1 MPGAADAYE
10 HVGACFL
17 NECDTAPRLTA
28 TGARTVVP
36 GLDGTRRP
44 LHDPAGLER
53 LFKSLLAA
61 ANDDSKSLKHHKDV
75 LKRST
80 ALGALT
86 TLASVFRSTVLNK
99 QSSSRRNDPPD
110 GTATRE
116 VPEEARRRQL
126 IEVTIDSLAE
136 VGYVGSTLAQIA
148 QRAGVS
154 PGLVAHY
161 FDDKDGL
168 LEATFR
174 TLARGIGERMRERLR
189 RARTPRGR
197 VQAVIDTN
205 LAPEEFDQR
214 TGTAWL
220 AFWGQVLHV
229 KGLKR
234 VQTVYQRRM
243 LSNLRHALRRLVP
256 AGEAHS
262 LAAMIAAMID
272 GVWLRA
278 ALSRWQE
285 ADSESARAMLTD
297 FVDSRLQRSP
307 RAAAALPAATT
318 GEAALA
324 PARVGSPGRSS
335 FRTINPATGE
345 VLAQIAI
352 DGPAEVAAAVARASA
367 AQKEWAS
374 LPGVVRGRILRRA
387 ADILRARNLELA
399 VLETR
404 DTGKPIQETSAVD
417 VISGAD
423 CLEYYAGLAATLAGE
438 HLDLGPQAFGYTR
451 REPLGVV
458 CGIGAWN
465 YPLQIACWKAAPAL
479 ACGNAMI
486 FKPAELTPLT
496 AMRLRDVLAEA
507 GLPQGVF
514 QIVQGMADTG
524 RLLTAHPD
532 IRKVSLTG
540 EVGTGKAVMADSA
553 GSLKQVTLELGGKS
567 PLIIFDDA
575 VLENAVA
582 GALLGNF
589 YSAGEVCSN
598 GTRVFVQRAI
608 KAAFLERLAAR
619 VGAMRIGDPMD
630 PMTQV
635 GTLISEDHM
644 TKVLTYIARGKAE
657 GARLLTGGHRVSSG
671 DLANGFF
678 VAPTVFDE
686 CHDDMTIVREEIFG
700 PVMSVLEFE
709 DEEEVIARANAT
721 QFGLAAGVFTNDLT
735 RAHRVIARLQAGTC
749 WINHYNVTPIE
760 LPFGGVKLSG
770 LGRENGRA
778 ALEHYTQLK
787 SVYVAMGDV
796 EAPY

>member
-1 MPGAADAYE
+1 M
-10 HVGACFL
+10 
-17 NECDTAPRLTA
+17 
-28 TGARTVVP
+28 
-36 GLDGTRRP
+36 
-44 LHDPAGLER
+44 
-53 LFKSLLAA
+53 
-61 ANDDSKSLKHHKDV
+61 
-75 LKRST
+75 
-80 ALGALT
+80 
-86 TLASVFRSTVLNK
+86 NK

-110 GTATRE
+110 GAGTRE
-116 VPEEARRRQL
+116 VPEEARRQQL

-161 FDDKDGL
+161 FGDKDGL

-256 AGEAHS
+256 ADEARS

-297 FVDSRLQRSP
+297 FVDSRLQKSP
-307 RAAAALPAATT
+307 RADPEPPQANPGGVSPAAARA
-318 GEAALA
+318 
-324 PARVGSPGRSS
+324 GSPKRDS
-335 FRTINPATGE
+335 FRTSNPATGE
-345 VLAQIAI
+345 VLAQIAV
-352 DGPAEVAAAVARASA
+352 DGPAEVAAAVARAST

-374 LPGVVRGRILRRA
+374 LPGVARGRILRRA

-417 VISGAD
+417 VLSGAD

-458 CGIGAWN
+458 AGIGAWN

-496 AMRLRDVLAEA
+496 AMRLREVFAEA
-507 GLPQGVF
+507 GLPAGVF
-514 QIVQGMADTG
+514 QVVQGRADTG

-532 IRKVSLTG
+532 IRKISLTG

-553 GSLKQVTLELGGKS
+553 ASLKQVTLELGGKS

-575 VLENAVA
+575 VLENAVG

-598 GTRVFVQRAI
+598 GTRVFVHRAI

-619 VGAMRIGDPMD
+619 VSVMRIGDPLD
-630 PMTQV
+630 PATQV
-635 GTLISEDHM
+635 GALISEDHM
-644 TKVLTYIARGKAE
+644 GKVLTYIARGKAE
-657 GARLLTGGHRVSSG
+657 GARLVTGGQRVTSG

-686 CHDDMTIVREEIFG
+686 CHDDMAIVREEIFG

-721 QFGLAAGVFTNDLT
+721 DFGLAAGVFTNDLT

-778 ALEHYTQLK
+778 AIEHYTQLK